1 MLFFLFFLALFTLS
15 SSCASSSSA
24 PSRLGPPKSSGRGR
38 PSDQLCGSAW
48 RRAGETGAG
57 PACSGH
63 TVSSWQGRSWE
74 LFSGRRMGGSASHR
88 RARTHA
94 NTHTRRHARTYAYRA
109 ATQPGRLC
117 VSAPDKAA
125 LLPESILRGCERC
138 YSSQS
143 FPHTHSSG
151 D

>member
-1 MLFFLFFLALFTLS
+1 MLFFTLS

-24 PSRLGPPKSSGRGR
+24 PSRLGPPKSSSRSR

-88 RARTHA
+88 RARTRA

-109 ATQPGRLC
+109 ATQPGRLVC
-117 VSAPDKAA
+117 LPPIRPLCFLSPRCEAVRGATALSHFHIRTAA
-125 LLPESILRGCERC
+125 VTKTG
-138 YSSQS
+138 
-143 FPHTHSSG
+143 THV
-151 D
+151 